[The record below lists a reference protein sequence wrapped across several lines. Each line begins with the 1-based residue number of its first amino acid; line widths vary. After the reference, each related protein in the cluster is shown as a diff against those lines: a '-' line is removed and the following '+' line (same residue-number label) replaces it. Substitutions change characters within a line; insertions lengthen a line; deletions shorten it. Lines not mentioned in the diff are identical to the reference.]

1 MKENSI
7 LYEDLLL
14 YKDRLQLNDVK
25 IVSMGGV
32 DKKNDK
38 IFKKILSDEKEMAVF
53 LCQFLKLKIKPNELE
68 KYKNSFITQKYKS
81 KESDIVYKNKNKDVY
96 YLVEQQSKIDKNM
109 PRRILRY
116 CDELIE
122 EIKEERKMKLYENPI
137 IVPIVLYTGKKDWKI
152 ALNFADTQ
160 IPREKEYTDYLINVK
175 YKLIDSKKYSEKE
188 LKRNNSRI
196 GIMMLMENQKDS
208 RTLKKSI
215 IDIIEETKD
224 EEKIEWLKEV
234 TLYILSDV
242 LKPNEREEI
251 LELIEERKKN
261 DMDEWIER
269 IKRNDEKQRQKL
281 IKEAVMKI
289 VKNMI
294 LNNED
299 DEKILKY
306 ADITQNEL
314 EKIKR
319 KCK

>member
-14 YKDRLQLNDVK
+14 YKDILQLNDVK
-25 IVSMGGV
+25 IVSIGGV
-32 DKKNDK
+32 DKKND
-38 IFKKILSDEKEMAVF
+38 KILSDEKEMAVF
-53 LCQFLKLKIKPNELE
+53 LCQFLKFKIKPNELE

-109 PRRILRY
+109 PRRILR
-116 CDELIE
+116 
-122 EIKEERKMKLYENPI
+122 
-137 IVPIVLYTGKKDWKI
+137 
-152 ALNFADTQ
+152 
-160 IPREKEYTDYLINVK
+160 
-175 YKLIDSKKYSEKE
+175 
-188 LKRNNSRI
+188 
-196 GIMMLMENQKDS
+196 
-208 RTLKKSI
+208 
-215 IDIIEETKD
+215 
-224 EEKIEWLKEV
+224 
-234 TLYILSDV
+234 
-242 LKPNEREEI
+242 
-251 LELIEERKKN
+251 LIEERKKN

-281 IKEAVMKI
+281 IKGAVMKI

-306 ADITQNEL
+306 ADISQNEL

>member
-1 MKENSI
+1 MTCIKIETKKTFEI
-7 LYEDLLL
+7 CDL
-14 YKDRLQLNDVK
+14 KQTLNICVT
-25 IVSMGGV
+25 
-32 DKKNDK
+32 
-38 IFKKILSDEKEMAVF
+38 
-53 LCQFLKLKIKPNELE
+53 
-68 KYKNSFITQKYKS
+68 KY
-81 KESDIVYKNKNKDVY
+81 
-96 YLVEQQSKIDKNM
+96 
-109 PRRILRY
+109 
-116 CDELIE
+116 
-122 EIKEERKMKLYENPI
+122 
-137 IVPIVLYTGKKDWKI
+137 
-152 ALNFADTQ
+152 
-160 IPREKEYTDYLINVK
+160 YLINVK

>member
-1 MKENSI
+1 M
-7 LYEDLLL
+7 
-14 YKDRLQLNDVK
+14 
-25 IVSMGGV
+25 
-32 DKKNDK
+32 
-38 IFKKILSDEKEMAVF
+38 
-53 LCQFLKLKIKPNELE
+53 
-68 KYKNSFITQKYKS
+68 
-81 KESDIVYKNKNKDVY
+81 
-96 YLVEQQSKIDKNM
+96 
-109 PRRILRY
+109 
-116 CDELIE
+116 
-122 EIKEERKMKLYENPI
+122 
-137 IVPIVLYTGKKDWKI
+137 
-152 ALNFADTQ
+152 
-160 IPREKEYTDYLINVK
+160 
-175 YKLIDSKKYSEKE
+175 
-188 LKRNNSRI
+188 
-196 GIMMLMENQKDS
+196 
-208 RTLKKSI
+208 
-215 IDIIEETKD
+215 
-224 EEKIEWLKEV
+224 
-234 TLYILSDV
+234 V

>member
-1 MKENSI
+1 
-7 LYEDLLL
+7 
-14 YKDRLQLNDVK
+14 
-25 IVSMGGV
+25 
-32 DKKNDK
+32 
-38 IFKKILSDEKEMAVF
+38 
-53 LCQFLKLKIKPNELE
+53 
-68 KYKNSFITQKYKS
+68 
-81 KESDIVYKNKNKDVY
+81 
-96 YLVEQQSKIDKNM
+96 
-109 PRRILRY
+109 
-116 CDELIE
+116 
-122 EIKEERKMKLYENPI
+122 
-137 IVPIVLYTGKKDWKI
+137 
-152 ALNFADTQ
+152 
-160 IPREKEYTDYLINVK
+160 
-175 YKLIDSKKYSEKE
+175 
-188 LKRNNSRI
+188 
-196 GIMMLMENQKDS
+196 MENQKYS

>member
-14 YKDRLQLNDVK
+14 YKDILQLNDVK

-116 CDELIE
+116 CDE
-122 EIKEERKMKLYENPI
+122 LYENPI

-242 LKPNEREEI
+242 LKPNE
-251 LELIEERKKN
+251 ERKKN